1 MSTNETTGAG
11 EASGEPKK
19 SWRDRLGLR
28 QAAPDP
34 DEWVP
39 VSSAHVDNA
48 ETGFSKGAARVVQVL
63 EDAGRETEQ
72 RPYVLPDHTGYHA
85 LNPAGVNERIG
96 VAVLVRQRDLDAARV
111 GLGQLQ
117 QEIQRHK
124 AERQQQLAGAPDS
137 DAELTRLSLE
147 ASEELKEQAGAED

>member
-1 MSTNETTGAG
+1 
-11 EASGEPKK
+11 
-19 SWRDRLGLR
+19 
-28 QAAPDP
+28 
-34 DEWVP
+34 
-39 VSSAHVDNA
+39 
-48 ETGFSKGAARVVQVL
+48 
-63 EDAGRETEQ
+63 
-72 RPYVLPDHTGYHA
+72 
-85 LNPAGVNERIG
+85 
-96 VAVLVRQRDLDAARV
+96 VRQRDLDAARV